1 MQSNRTILIIEVMY
15 MNNPNVELQKI
26 KPFLIA
32 NECSPR
38 HIQSVIEDLLEIAMA
53 GEKLA
58 SSVSTLNPKCTEIGE
73 GRLANLID
81 DANTVLEKIKI

>member
-1 MQSNRTILIIEVMY
+1 MY

-38 HIQSVIEDLLEIAMA
+38 HIQSVIEDLLEIALA
-53 GEKLA
+53 SKKLA

>member
-1 MQSNRTILIIEVMY
+1 

>member
-1 MQSNRTILIIEVMY
+1 
-15 MNNPNVELQKI
+15 MNNPNIELQKI
-26 KPFLIA
+26 KPFLIV

-58 SSVSTLNPKCTEIGE
+58 SSVSSLNPKCTEIGE

-81 DANTVLEKIKI
+81 DANFVLEKIKI

>member
-1 MQSNRTILIIEVMY
+1 
-15 MNNPNVELQKI
+15 MNNPNIELQKI

-32 NECSPR
+32 NECSPL

-58 SSVSTLNPKCTEIGE
+58 SSVASLNPNCTEVGE

-81 DANTVLEKIKI
+81 DANYVLEKIKI